1 MKDQFGNDI
10 YINATDKNDVQ
21 NDAKYNDNETGV
33 TDLQRNNLD
42 NGINIQ
48 GNSAYSNKDMYS
60 TDGTRNDL
68 DRVLVGIFDTVNEA
82 NNVINR
88 LKEIGYDEKE
98 ITVIAKDKDKMDRLE
113 GDTNNMGKGAAIG
126 GTLGGLAAA
135 LPALGVLAIPGIGP
149 ILAAGPIAVILGGV
163 VAGGVAGG
171 LIGALTEMGVS
182 SANAK
187 DYEYQLDQG
196 KIIVLVDNNDNMHD
210 EVYSIYN
217 QNNSLTN
224 KNATKY

>member
-10 YINATDKNDVQ
+10 YINATDKNDVK
-21 NDAKYNDNETGV
+21 NDAKYNDNEIGV
-33 TDLQRNNLD
+33 TDLQRNNIEH
-42 NGINIQ
+42 GINIQ
-48 GNSAYSNKDMYS
+48 ENSAYSNKDMHS
-60 TDGTRNDL
+60 TGTTRKEL
-68 DRVLVGIFDTVNEA
+68 DRVLVGIFDSVNEA

-98 ITVIAKDKDKMDRLE
+98 ITVIAKDKDKMDQLE

-149 ILAAGPIAVILGGV
+149 VLAAGPIAVILGGV
-163 VAGGVAGG
+163 VAGGLAGG
-171 LIGALTEMGVS
+171 FIGALTEMGVS
-182 SANAK
+182 SVNAK
-187 DYEYQLDQG
+187 DYEYQLEQG

-210 EVYSIYN
+210 EVYSIYK
-217 QNNSLTN
+217 QNNSRID
-224 KNATKY
+224 